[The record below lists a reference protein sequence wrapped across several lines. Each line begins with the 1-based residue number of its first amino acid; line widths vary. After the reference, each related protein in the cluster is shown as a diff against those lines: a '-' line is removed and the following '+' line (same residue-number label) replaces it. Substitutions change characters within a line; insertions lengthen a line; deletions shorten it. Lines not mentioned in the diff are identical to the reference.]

1 MWKERWQMPS
11 LYDRYPF
18 LMKYFQNG
26 LARGT
31 EVCRISHCILFFGN
45 DLPAQYELAL
55 EVARLLNC
63 KEGGAQDC
71 ECLNCRWI
79 RENKH
84 PAVRT
89 VSRVDYK
96 PADDKTKTVI
106 SVRQTQ
112 EIKNDLMVTS
122 DYHRVIIFCDKD
134 DEGNIRGI
142 NYRVFQEEAAN
153 SLLKT
158 FEEPPSNTTFIF
170 LTKDKTDMISTIV
183 SRSQCFFVPAQSEEN
198 RDFSLV
204 SELMDGYT
212 SRGKNELWAF
222 KDRLLEIIKENGFDP
237 TMSQVENYL
246 NSLLKNNYLNGQLR
260 LKLLHDL
267 KAVSLAKKE
276 AELEIQT
283 PSVVEN
289 LTFALFEV

>member
-1 MWKERWQMPS
+1 MPS

-18 LMKYFQNG
+18 LMNYFSSEN
-26 LARGT
+26 
-31 EVCRISHCILFFGN
+31 VSKISHCILFFGS
-45 DLPAQYELAL
+45 DATVQYELAL

-63 KEGGAQDC
+63 KEGGDQNC
-71 ECLNCRWI
+71 ECLNCRWL

-112 EIKNDLMVTS
+112 EIKKDLMVTS
-122 DYHRVIIFCDKD
+122 DYHRVIIFCDRD
-134 DEGNIRGI
+134 DDGNIQGI

-183 SRSQCFFVPAQSEEN
+183 SRSQCFFVPAQSEET
-198 RDFSLV
+198 RDISLV
-204 SELMDGYT
+204 SGVMDGYM
-212 SRGKNELWAF
+212 SRDKNEVWDL
-222 KDRLLEIIKENGFDP
+222 KDELLNIIKENGFTP
-237 TMSQVENYL
+237 TINQVENYL
-246 NSLLKNNYLNGQLR
+246 NSLLKSNYANAQLR

-267 KAVSLAKKE
+267 KAVSLAKKQD
-276 AELEIQT
+276 ALGIQNA
-283 PSVVEN
+283 SVVEN
-289 LTFALFEV
+289 LTFALFEI

>member
-1 MWKERWQMPS
+1 MPS
-11 LYDRYPF
+11 LYDKYPF
-18 LMKYFQNG
+18 LMKYFSREN
-26 LARGT
+26 
-31 EVCRISHCILFFGN
+31 VSKISHCILFFGS
-45 DLPAQYELAL
+45 DAASQYDLAL

-63 KEGGAQDC
+63 KENGAPDC
-71 ECLNCRWI
+71 ECLNCKWI

-96 PADDKTKTVI
+96 TTDDKTKTVI

-112 EIKNDLMVTS
+112 EIKKDLMVTS

-134 DEGNIRGI
+134 DDGNVQGI

-183 SRSQCFFVPAQSEEN
+183 SRSQCFFVPAQMDES

-204 SELMDGYT
+204 SGLMDGYM
-212 SRGKNELWAF
+212 SRDKNELWEF
-222 KDRLLEIIKENGFDP
+222 KDELLAIIKENGFD
-237 TMSQVENYL
+237 TTITQVESYL
-246 NSLLKNNYLNGQLR
+246 NSLLKSNYQNGQLR
-260 LKLLHDL
+260 IKLLNDL
-267 KAVSLAKKE
+267 KAVSLAQKQ
-276 AELEIQT
+276 AALDIQA
-283 PSVVEN
+283 PSVIEN
-289 LTFALFEV
+289 LTFALFNV

>member
-1 MWKERWQMPS
+1 MPS

-63 KEGGAQDC
+63 KEDGAQDC

-96 PADDKTKTVI
+96 PSDDKTKTVI

-122 DYHRVIIFCDKD
+122 DYHRIIIFCDKD

-198 RDFSLV
+198 RDFGLV

-212 SRGKNELWAF
+212 SRGKNELWTF

-246 NSLLKNNYLNGQLR
+246 NSLLKSNYLNGQLR
-260 LKLLHDL
+260 QKLLHDL

-283 PSVVEN
+283 PSVIEN

>member
-1 MWKERWQMPS
+1 MLS
-11 LYDRYPF
+11 LYDKYPF
-18 LMKYFQNG
+18 LMRYFKNG
-26 LARGT
+26 IAQ
-31 EVCRISHCILFFGN
+31 ENKSSKISHCIMFFGS
-45 DLPAQYELAL
+45 DTQAQYELAL

-63 KEGGAQDC
+63 KENKSENC
-71 ECLNCRWI
+71 ECLNCRWV
-79 RENKH
+79 RENQH

-134 DEGNIRGI
+134 DEGNVQGI
-142 NYRVFQEEAAN
+142 NYRVFQEESAN

-158 FEEPPSNTTFIF
+158 FEEPPANTTFIF

-183 SRSQCFFVPAQSEEN
+183 SRSQCFFVPAQLEEN

-204 SELMDGYT
+204 SEIMKGY
-212 SRGKNELWAF
+212 SSQNKAKIFDF
-222 KDRLLEIIKENGFDP
+222 KDNLYELSKEHNITIIL
-237 TMSQVENYL
+237 TQIENYL
-246 NSLLKNNYLNGQLR
+246 NEVLKNNYENKKLR
-260 LKLLHDL
+260 IKILQDL
-267 KAVSLAKKE
+267 KALSVANKQVT
-276 AELEIQT
+276 LEIAPQNIL
-283 PSVVEN
+283 EN
-289 LTFALFEV
+289 LAFALFQ

>member
-1 MWKERWQMPS
+1 MPS
-11 LYDRYPF
+11 LYDKYPF
-18 LMKYFQNG
+18 LMRYFQNG
-26 LARGT
+26 LSNEDG
-31 EVCRISHCILFFGN
+31 VGKISHCILFFGS
-45 DLPAQYELAL
+45 DAGAQYELAL
-55 EVARLLNC
+55 EIARLLNC
-63 KEGGAQDC
+63 KEDKSEAC
-71 ECLNCRWI
+71 ECLNCRWV

-96 PADDKTKTVI
+96 PTDDKTKTVI

-134 DEGNIRGI
+134 DDGNVQGI

-183 SRSQCFFVPAQSEEN
+183 SRSQCFFVPAQMQEN

-204 SELMDGYT
+204 SSLMENYAARD
-212 SRGKNELWAF
+212 KNSLWDF
-222 KDRLLEIIKENGFDP
+222 KDELLGIIKENGFTP
-237 TMSQVENYL
+237 TLDQLENYL
-246 NSLLKNNYLNGQLR
+246 NGLLQNNYQNGQLR
-260 LKLLHDL
+260 IKILRDL
-267 KAVSLAKKE
+267 KAVALAKKQD
-276 AELEIQT
+276 ALAIQNQ
-283 PSVVEN
+283 SVIEN
-289 LTFALFEV
+289 LTFALFDV

>member
-1 MWKERWQMPS
+1 MPS

-26 LARGT
+26 LAHGN
-31 EVCRISHCILFFGN
+31 EVCRISHCILFFGS

-134 DEGNIRGI
+134 DDGNIRGI

-183 SRSQCFFVPAQSEEN
+183 SRSQCFFVPAQPEEN
-198 RDFSLV
+198 RDYSLV

-212 SRGKNELWAF
+212 ARGKNDLWNF

-267 KAVSLAKKE
+267 KAVSLAKRE

-283 PSVVEN
+283 PSVIEN
-289 LTFALFEV
+289 LTFVLFEV